1 MANFFEGVAAF
12 FAHQPAR
19 QQQYDRDPVP
29 AAARLGFGQP
39 ALVWCGFGIA
49 YICAVIG
56 GTIQQGL
63 GMPRALYA
71 IALGN
76 AILFVYSSLIAYP
89 AARWGYN
96 FPLMVKEA
104 FGTHASK
111 LPMVVLAILV
121 TGWYAFQAWLTADV
135 IRVAFNL
142 SNVAL
147 VGVMAA
153 LFGVLFALPTVFGIK
168 SMADVMKVAAPAL
181 GLLALYWIFFK
192 ILPAG
197 SRVLNSPGTG
207 EITFMTGVAMAWST
221 FVVSGTM
228 TGDIVRWARGG
239 GQGIGVTAVAF
250 LFSNMP
256 FMILGALTSAAI
268 NDPKVIYFFDSS
280 SLLVVVPLLF
290 IAFFSNWSTCDAC
303 LYNATMGFCNVSE
316 RITWRRAATV
326 GAAIGIIAAA
336 TGIIGNIVNWLIL
349 LGLLVPPIGGVI
361 IADYYFA
368 RNGQGY
374 KIRRVREYNLPA
386 IVALV
391 LGVAAGYYTFVRYPS
406 ILFGLAG
413 IVTSFVVYLVLGLP
427 ARRVRGEFVEDPLA
441 DRLVVS

>member
-1 MANFFEGVAAF
+1 MANIVDGIASF

-19 QQQYDRDPVP
+19 QQQYDKDPVP

-56 GTIQQGL
+56 GAIERGL
-63 GMPRALYA
+63 GMPQALYA

-89 AARWGYN
+89 AARWGYS
-96 FPLMVKEA
+96 FPLMVREA
-104 FGTHASK
+104 FGTQASR
-111 LPMVVLAILV
+111 LPIVILAVLV

-135 IRVAFNL
+135 IRAAFNL
-142 SNVAL
+142 SNVVL

-153 LFGVLFALPTVFGIK
+153 GFGVLFAFPTIFGIK
-168 SMADVMKVAAPAL
+168 SMANVMKVAAPAL
-181 GLLALYWIFFK
+181 GLLALYWILFK
-192 ILPAG
+192 LIPAG
-197 SRVLNSPGTG
+197 GRVLSTPGTG

-228 TGDIVRWARGG
+228 TGDIVRWSRGG
-239 GQGIGVTAVAF
+239 AQGIGVTAVAF

-268 NDPKVIYFFDSS
+268 NDPKVVYFFDSP
-280 SLLVVVPLLF
+280 SLLVVVPLLV
-290 IAFFSNWSTCDAC
+290 IAFLSNWSTCDAC
-303 LYNATMGFCNVSE
+303 LYNATMGFCNVAE
-316 RITWRRAATV
+316 RATWRMAATI
-326 GAAIGIIAAA
+326 GAVIGIIAAA

-374 KIRRVREYNLPA
+374 RVRRAREHNIPA
-386 IVALV
+386 VVALI
-391 LGVAAGYYTFVRYPS
+391 LGVAAGYYTFVHYPS
-406 ILFGLAG
+406 VLFGLAG
-413 IVTSFVVYLVLGLP
+413 ILTSFVVYLVLSLA
-427 ARRVRGEFVEDPLA
+427 ARRTGREFVEDPMA
-441 DRLVVS
+441 DQLIG